1 MVVTWSLCEQML
13 RGQPASCAG
22 NGRENS
28 LTSFQ
33 HRARYDL
40 RLTRSERLV
49 LGGIHHELFGLPGA
63 RFVWRTILHL
73 AAPHRSLLA
82 LTTAVVQLMLPSDQ
96 CRLGQRR
103 RADRLVSE
111 LPAHVSR
118 LTVSDPRLGCGR
130 HCAPCHPSPNRLTT
144 KRLKTIAMLDAAC
157 WLSYHAFFRSGC
169 RSEGLVCGVDGY
181 GRTRRGG
188 AG

>member
-22 NGRENS
+22 NGRKNS
-28 LTSFQ
+28 LASFQ
-33 HRARYDL
+33 QRAHYDL

-103 RADRLVSE
+103 RADRLVPE

-130 HCAPCHPSPNRLTT
+130 HCGPCHPSPNRLTT
-144 KRLKTIAMLDAAC
+144 NLLKTTLGRSLNRNTVR
-157 WLSYHAFFRSGC
+157 LSIGGTAITTR
-169 RSEGLVCGVDGY
+169 CGTCD
-181 GRTRRGG
+181 RLSHNIWTRF
-188 AG
+188 